1 MNDYSQYPYAGLL
14 KYIDEGCKR
23 LGEERDF
30 VQYLI
35 SMNEVESIEEMINR
49 YNNIYK
55 LIAVIFF
62 GTNKLPAS
70 WYNPKTWGYN
80 HEYLVD
86 ELNLCL
92 NKSILGWLKRQE
104 NPTTEMCRMCIAN
117 LRNNE
122 KYISV
127 ENDFLK
133 EYFDKDESLQILLG
147 VQNDHYNLLKAFEDR
162 FKEEF
167 IHSSEFLAIK
177 GRCFDI
183 RELSVG
189 EDYNID
195 YNNLLVQ
202 YNERIEKQKQEEE
215 NKVQE
220 KKAKDKKEKIVIVV
234 SLICVALLSYIV
246 SFFSYPVALFILVL
260 YPILLLIYY
269 SCSGIKVKNQG
280 TNMDVDADTIGD
292 ALGGLLVM
300 FMGAFLFIAEAL
312 E

>member
-23 LGEERDF
+23 IGEERDF
-30 VQYLI
+30 VQYVI

-127 ENDFLK
+127 ENDFRK
-133 EYFDKDESLQILLG
+133 KYFDKDKSLSSLLNAQNYHYYLIRIIQKEGWRYKNLKEGFVQYAKFLAGNGRIFDIVEISICEENDIASEKLVEQYKKEVELEKNKAKKERKERIWNIVIYGLMLIPLTIIFVVLASEINVLAIIIIIGLLG
-147 VQNDHYNLLKAFEDR
+147 SIPK
-162 FKEEF
+162 
-167 IHSSEFLAIK
+167 
-177 GRCFDI
+177 
-183 RELSVG
+183 
-189 EDYNID
+189 
-195 YNNLLVQ
+195 
-202 YNERIEKQKQEEE
+202 
-215 NKVQE
+215 
-220 KKAKDKKEKIVIVV
+220 
-234 SLICVALLSYIV
+234 
-246 SFFSYPVALFILVL
+246 
-260 YPILLLIYY
+260 LLLT
-269 SCSGIKVKNQG
+269 GK
-280 TNMDVDADTIGD
+280 
-292 ALGGLLVM
+292 L
-300 FMGAFLFIAEAL
+300 
-312 E
+312 